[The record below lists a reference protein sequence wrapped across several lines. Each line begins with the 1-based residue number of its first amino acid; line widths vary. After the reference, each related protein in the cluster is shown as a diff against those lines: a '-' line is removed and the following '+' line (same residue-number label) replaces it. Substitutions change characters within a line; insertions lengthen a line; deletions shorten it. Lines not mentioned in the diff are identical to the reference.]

1 MKQLNC
7 FEEKELLDNIVKSR
21 NLNEAEKVINMYL
34 DGEIAYSTLG
44 SDIITTLVSMA
55 RDDMLPAV
63 YAGKMLEQIV
73 ITPGPKHVLP
83 STKLGEAAYALREL
97 AERFYYTLSQIQAIG
112 NRFNENNANRVYSL
126 TAITYTSREGK
137 QEKIEF
143 EQKRAA

>member
-7 FEEKELLDNIVKSR
+7 FEEREMIDNIVKSR
-21 NLNEAEKVINMYL
+21 NLNEAERVINMYL

-44 SDIITTLVSMA
+44 SDIITTLVSMVKE
-55 RDDMLPAV
+55 DMVSAV

-73 ITPGPKHVLP
+73 ITPRPEAILL
-83 STKLGEAAYALREL
+83 STRLGEAVYALREL
-97 AERFYYTLSQIQAIG
+97 AERFYYSPLQIQMIG
-112 NRFNENNANRVYSL
+112 NKFNENNASRAYSL